1 MSFQLKMGMSMG
13 TIKVRDLWIKR
24 TGQTVPYGMWIDPMS
39 PDEGEDNH
47 DDELSDCLGEAQ
59 AWHQMN
65 LVEIEQNEIS
75 NEEWISSK
83 KLTVLGLQRK
93 NSFPY
98 SPDSDM
104 GKSIKDGPNNGGS

>member
-1 MSFQLKMGMSMG
+1 MVMSMG

-24 TGQTVPYGMWIDPMS
+24 TGKMFPCGTWTDPRS
-39 PDEGEDNH
+39 PDEGEDNQ

-65 LVEIEQNEIS
+65 LVEIEQNEVS

-83 KLTVLGLQRK
+83 TGCAWTT
-93 NSFPY
+93 
-98 SPDSDM
+98 M
-104 GKSIKDGPNNGGS
+104 